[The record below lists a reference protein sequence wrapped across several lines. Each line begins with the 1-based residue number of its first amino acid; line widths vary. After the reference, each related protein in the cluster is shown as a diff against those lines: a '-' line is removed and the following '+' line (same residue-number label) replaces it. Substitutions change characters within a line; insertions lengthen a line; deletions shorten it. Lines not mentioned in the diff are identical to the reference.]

1 MDAAASLPGSP
12 LDFTRGGGP
21 SASLRPSLAAA
32 RAQVQTIMW
41 QHAGILRTDQGLSEG
56 LEKMRRLSS
65 EVASIV
71 GCEGGGGGRG
81 AGRGPTS
88 ESAGGESVGVGAC
101 GCMAE
106 AELVN
111 MLTVGELI
119 LQSAMRRRE
128 SRGLHFNADH
138 PKHRQKFS
146 SRVFVFEAP
155 AMGEVRAKEERR
167 VGSKSSK

>member
-1 MDAAASLPGSP
+1 M
-12 LDFTRGGGP
+12 
-21 SASLRPSLAAA
+21 
-32 RAQVQTIMW
+32 
-41 QHAGILRTDQGLSEG
+41 
-56 LEKMRRLSS
+56 
-65 EVASIV
+65 
-71 GCEGGGGGRG
+71 
-81 AGRGPTS
+81 
-88 ESAGGESVGVGAC
+88 GVGAC